1 MKLTYLPVNRIS
13 LFLLILIVSLTLAC
27 NQGAP
32 EPPVTTGSKSLVWAT
47 DENSVLIRWFGRDA
61 AGLEDDDE
69 TILPGS
75 AGAPTLKLERKTGEN
90 GSYAEVASGIS
101 RQSPDANEFAQI
113 SQSAWWD
120 DLSEFLSSYLS
131 VPKASVALT
140 DAFAYFDQNVLAAEL
155 WASRH
160 HELALILGMG
170 YIDLDVN
177 STDEV
182 GYRVSLEYPN
192 GTETVLGETSPITVG
207 VNEPISGSVIA
218 SSEAVDV
225 LQVSPISNDLSNDQD
240 WLSDQGQRRWINERI
255 FVGWQFSEDIV
266 DVNGPET
273 PSPSAFFNVYR
284 YPASNTF
291 RATGATIKINQNP
304 ILPGGSSDE
313 WLYERFDDGSSN
325 LIGFDRRDGTFTD
338 AVGQP
343 NPGLGLLTYD
353 DSPDRSL
360 PQDQIYCYF
369 IKPVDY
375 LGNEGVPQPQA
386 ENNGETNCT
395 RFKDQIP
402 PDPPSGLVATI
413 SGQTVR
419 LAWNSVSDAV
429 QYSIYDAET
438 LPGTPMPSSPDSWN
452 DLASV
457 VPQVG
462 QSRVVYEFNLPAIPD
477 SDEDETDL
485 WFRVRAFDQA
495 GNRSS
500 LSQPVFAFVRDA
512 KAPEAALIVPS
523 GQERKSPD
531 GQAIF
536 VDSGCFQIEVDSDTD
551 FVQIYRRIEGGEY
564 ELIATLALDDFD
576 ALQDWCDESIS
587 GASGGFDVTYLI
599 QAHDSDGNYS
609 WSDPVT
615 VQVGIV
621 GELEPPVITSIAPK
635 QIQAGQINNQITWI
649 ADQYPTFDRF
659 DIYRFSPVV
668 DADSIQSSLDQ
679 VTPSQSLIVSNMG
692 SSIQDLGN
700 GFWRATYTDE
710 GLPEGASDYSYIV
723 AAKDSSLDASA
734 FSNPVKAPSSY
745 LDGIPYSTRNIES
758 AIWCQNLKFIDQ
770 YGVELN
776 WGLRAV
782 GDKSCLSIESESKTG
797 IRDVRAHMVF
807 RSRQK
812 ESGYVQLTPVLGQ
825 DEIFYA
831 SAGFASTGYRY
842 VDEDASHGTYW
853 YVVVILDAETGEPT
867 HVTEPSK
874 IVLQELSKLDDSVL
888 ANVTCEQTQK
898 VRVGDL
904 VVPNEL
910 FFGDHRNPIYVCEW
924 KNLTQ
929 SSAQTFKASGIGFT
943 QFVTDR
949 GTSITIAVKFDG
961 ITAKDS
967 GTVIEGVAIGDH
979 APIVI
984 QPEEGMKYRV
994 ESIVFSSD
1002 PAKSATADVSIEL
1015 PSGILISEQGVTS
1028 KIVLLP
1034 GASISTDLGFVASK
1048 TLPNGV
1054 PLEFL
1059 QPTTDPLQTQWVE
1072 DLPWYLVMDEL
1083 PLAFATENMSFTPSK
1098 IVAQSKTIGHYFERF
1113 RGLGIHG
1120 PVYRT
1125 GSYAI
1130 NANDGFL
1137 QSSAFQSD
1145 DFVITPDGIR
1155 SQLSS
1160 LTSTSYVASIPL
1172 GFKISAAAVNFEI
1185 RSNQIVAGSLD
1196 NGTVASHYVHS
1207 SGELLES
1214 QTVTGTF
1221 SSITLSES
1229 GMLRGHIQVAD
1240 EVNWSNHGFVI
1251 RQDAFDNWTLIIAEI
1266 SSRHRPAVPP
1276 KAGFEFNKIDYPYDS
1291 AMTLWDPV
1299 STDPWLV
1306 PGLNISDVG
1315 HIRWS
1320 CLDSELLADADLYIR
1335 RSGVTHNFLS
1345 KIPPG
1350 GASGGIYG
1358 YDTLI
1363 SKANFGFLDSK
1374 MDYHDVG
1381 LSIYLPYPAN
1391 FSFSGNVSSFDGNGC
1406 PNAITPAAGYLEL
1419 LADHWNLEL
1428 RATSANF
1435 EEGVLSI
1442 GGGASLPHLFSD
1454 GGESVEFTSTTINW
1468 ASNGRAGN
1476 VDVNQIPQSNFEG
1489 LSLIF
1494 NSSLGVMLNNPFE
1507 NPSVDPSLTID
1518 ALPDCASE
1526 SDCPG
1531 VISYRGNLISPYF
1544 GPLVNNDGGQVVQ
1557 LVTYTDHQDTFESC
1571 FGCAEYVST
1580 NGINAEQVWISEAG
1594 LELKYPLLIS
1604 KNSGFGITLVGMD
1617 RLHVLPYE
1625 PVEWLEIIKLDTSA
1639 VINTSISDETGLVE
1653 SRTSL
1658 FLGMTSLPA
1667 VAKAVIDSQFEEI
1680 PETYDAETSNLLAV
1694 WLDGLISEDSG
1705 LSEDEVDLYLG
1716 FEDIENLNACQSILS
1731 SIWSDGD
1738 WDYTTSR
1745 EQINASAEIEEGC
1758 FEVSFIES
1766 QVSDEVDNAVLLE
1779 TLLNLGGGVG
1789 QALEFEDSDYETE
1802 FRYLRGDVVFSSN
1815 NGGPGEDFEE
1825 FNLNFRFKIADEED
1839 VFINTPSLLIRYD
1852 KSGDFT
1858 IAGVNVSVDMFDY
1871 EVERA
1876 DFTLTIST
1884 AQGNVGVNGGVTYY
1898 DGVEFEVVELGVVAG
1913 VFGIGQE
1920 VLYVG
1925 LMGDGQLKGDLGG
1938 QVGAG
1943 ILIGR
1948 VNQSSALVLSNH
1960 GFADLVERVPLENA
1974 MTGIY
1979 LRGLGAVPIINDGC
1993 ALSLDVGAELE
2004 VWYFTGEPEDVYGGT
2019 LRGFAYGEALCVV
2032 SARGDVTLSI
2042 AKVVHDGQAATRFD
2056 GNAWVAGGIGFDCD
2070 PGTWGPTWDG
2080 RWWGDGWCWQAGAA
2094 ADVWW
2099 QSWDGWHYT
2108 MDADYE

>member
-1 MKLTYLPVNRIS
+1 MSPLPVKRIS
-13 LFLLILIVSLTLAC
+13 LLFVILTVALTLAC

-32 EPPVTTGSKSLVWAT
+32 ESPVTTGSKSVVWAT

-61 AGLEDDDE
+61 AGLEDNDE

-75 AGAPTLKLERKTGEN
+75 AGAPTIKLERKTGEN
-90 GSYAEVASGIS
+90 GGYSEVASGIS

-120 DLSEFLSSYLS
+120 DLSEFLSSNLS
-131 VPKASVALT
+131 VPKASIALL

-170 YIDLDVN
+170 FIDLDVN
-177 STDEV
+177 SNDEV

-207 VNEPISGSVIA
+207 VNEPISGSIIA

-225 LQVSPISNDLSNDQD
+225 LQVSPVSDDLSTDQD

-255 FVGWQFSEDIV
+255 FVGWQFSEGNI

-273 PSPSAFFNVYR
+273 PSTSAFFNVYR

-291 RATGATIKINQNP
+291 SSTGTTIKINQNP
-304 ILPGGSSDE
+304 ILPGGSSDD
-313 WLYERFDDGSSN
+313 WLFEGFEGNSSN
-325 LIGFDRRDGTFTD
+325 LIGFDQGSGAFEDE
-338 AVGQP
+338 VGQP
-343 NPGLGLLTYD
+343 SPALGLLTYD

-369 IKPVDY
+369 IRPVDY

-429 QYSIYDAET
+429 QYSIYSAET
-438 LPGTPMPSSPDSWN
+438 LPGNPMPSSSGSWN
-452 DLASV
+452 ELASV
-457 VPQVG
+457 VPQNG
-462 QSRVVYEFNLPAIPD
+462 QSRVVYEFNLPAVPE
-477 SDEDETDL
+477 SDEDENDL
-485 WFRVRAFDQA
+485 WFRVRAFDQS

-512 KAPEAALIVPS
+512 KAPDSPLIVS
-523 GQERKSPD
+523 YGEERKSPD
-531 GQAIF
+531 GQTIF
-536 VDSGCFQIEVDSDTD
+536 IDTDCFQIEVDSDTD

-564 ELIATLALDDFD
+564 ELIATLAIDDFD
-576 ALQDWCDESIS
+576 ALQNWCDESIN
-587 GASGGFDVTYLI
+587 GASGSFDVAYLV

-615 VQVGIV
+615 VKVGIV
-621 GELEPPVITSIAPK
+621 GELDPPVITSIAPK

-649 ADQYPTFDRF
+649 ADQYPSFDMI
-659 DIYRFSPVV
+659 DIYRFSPVLEA
-668 DADSIQSSLDQ
+668 DAIQSSLDQ
-679 VTPSQSLIVSNMG
+679 VTPSKSLIVADMG
-692 SSIQDLGN
+692 SLIQDLGN
-700 GFWRATYTDE
+700 GYWRATYTDE

-723 AAKDSSLDASA
+723 ASRDSSLDVSA
-734 FSNPVKAPSSY
+734 FSNPAKAPSSY
-745 LDGIPYSTRNIES
+745 FDGIPYSTRNIED
-758 AIWCQNLKFIDQ
+758 AIWCQNLTFFAQ

-776 WGLRAV
+776 WGLPAA
-782 GDKSCLSIESESKTG
+782 GDKSCLSIESESKNG

-825 DEIFYA
+825 DEFFYD
-831 SAGFASTGYRY
+831 SAGFADSGYRY

-853 YVVVILDAETGEPT
+853 YVVVILDAETGEPS

-874 IVLQELSKLDDSVL
+874 IVLQELSTLDESVH
-888 ANVTCEQTQK
+888 ANVTCERTQK

-910 FFGDHRNPIYVCEW
+910 YFGDYENPIYVCEW
-924 KNLTQ
+924 KNLGQT
-929 SSAQTFKASGIGFT
+929 STQTFKGSGSGFT
-943 QFVTDR
+943 QFVTNK

-961 ITAKDS
+961 ISAKDS
-967 GTVIEGVAIGDH
+967 GTVIEGIATGVHD
-979 APIVI
+979 PIVI
-984 QPEEGMKYRV
+984 QPENGMKYRV
-994 ESIVFSSD
+994 ENIVFNSD
-1002 PAKSATADVSIEL
+1002 LITSAIADVSIEL
-1015 PSGILISEQGVTS
+1015 PNGILISQQGLTS

-1034 GASISTDLGFVASK
+1034 GAAISTDLGFVASK
-1048 TLPNGV
+1048 TLSNGV

-1059 QPTTDPLQTQWVE
+1059 QPTTNPLQTQWVE
-1072 DLPWYLVMDEL
+1072 DMPWYLVMDEL
-1083 PLAFATENMSFTPSK
+1083 PLAFATENMTFTPSK
-1098 IVAQSKTIGHYFERF
+1098 LVAQSKTIGHYFERY
-1113 RGLGIHG
+1113 RGVGIHG

-1125 GSYAI
+1125 GSNAI

-1137 QSSAFQSD
+1137 QSSVFQSD
-1145 DFVITPDGIR
+1145 DFVITPTGIT

-1160 LTSTSYVASIPL
+1160 LTSTSYVASVPF
-1172 GFKISAAAVNFEI
+1172 GFKISAEDVSFEI
-1185 RSNQIVAGSLD
+1185 QRNQIVSGSLD

-1207 SGELLES
+1207 LGEPLEF
-1214 QTVTGTF
+1214 QTVAGTF
-1221 SSITLSES
+1221 SSIIVSES

-1240 EVNWSNHGFVI
+1240 EVNWSDNGFVI
-1251 RQDAFDNWTLIIAEI
+1251 QQNAFDNWTLIIAEI
-1266 SSRHRPAVPP
+1266 TSSNRPAVPP
-1276 KAGFEFNKIDYPYDS
+1276 KPGFDFNKIDYPYDS
-1291 AMTLWDPV
+1291 AVTLWDPV
-1299 STDPWLV
+1299 STNPWLV
-1306 PGLNISDVG
+1306 PGFNVIGAG

-1320 CLDSELLADADLYIR
+1320 CLDLELLADADLYIR
-1335 RSGVTHNFLS
+1335 RSGVTHNFLAQ
-1345 KIPPG
+1345 IPPG
-1350 GASGGIYG
+1350 GASGDIHG
-1358 YDTLI
+1358 YETLI

-1374 MDYHDVG
+1374 IDYHDVG

-1391 FSFSGNVSSFDGNGC
+1391 FSFSGNVGSFDDNGC

-1419 LADHWNLEL
+1419 IADHWNLEL
-1428 RATSANF
+1428 SATSANF
-1435 EEGVLSI
+1435 VEEVLSI
-1442 GGGASLPHLFSD
+1442 GGGASLPHLFNSA
-1454 GGESVEFTSTTINW
+1454 GEAVEFTSTTINW
-1468 ASNGRAGN
+1468 YSNGRAGN

-1489 LSLIF
+1489 LSLTF
-1494 NSSLGVMLNNPFE
+1494 DSSHGVVLNNPFE
-1507 NPSVDPSLTID
+1507 SPPFDPNLTID
-1518 ALPDCASE
+1518 AIPDCDPE

-1531 VISYRGNLISPYF
+1531 VISYKGGLISPYF
-1544 GPLVNNDGGQVVQ
+1544 GPLVNNDGGQVVE
-1557 LVTYTDHQDTFESC
+1557 LVTYTDHQDTIDSC
-1571 FGCAEYVST
+1571 FGCAEYIAT

-1625 PVEWLEIIKLDTSA
+1625 PAEWLEIIKLDTSA
-1639 VINTSISDETGLVE
+1639 VIDTLISDETGLVE
-1653 SRTSL
+1653 SRTNL

-1680 PETYDAETSNLLAV
+1680 PETYDEETSNLLTV

-1705 LSEDEVDLYLG
+1705 LSEDEVELYLG
-1716 FEDIENLNACQSILS
+1716 FEDIQNLNACKSILS

-1766 QVSDEVDNAVLLE
+1766 QVSDGVDNAVRLE

-1858 IAGVNVSVDMFDY
+1858 IAGVNVSVDMFEY

-1884 AQGNVGVNGGVTYY
+1884 AQGNIGVNGGVTYY

-1913 VFGIGQE
+1913 VFGIGQD

-1925 LMGDGQLKGDLGG
+1925 LMGDGELTGELGG
-1938 QVGAG
+1938 QIGAG

-2019 LRGFAYGEALCVV
+2019 LRGFAYGEALCVI

-2042 AKVVHDGQAATRFD
+2042 AKVVHAGEAATRFD

-2094 ADVWW
+2094 VDVLW
-2099 QSWDGWHYT
+2099 QSWDGWQYT

>member
-1 MKLTYLPVNRIS
+1 V
-13 LFLLILIVSLTLAC
+13 ILIVSLTLAC

-113 SQSAWWD
+113 SQSPWWD

-531 GQAIF
+531 GQTIF
-536 VDSGCFQIEVDSDTD
+536 VDNGCFQIEVDSDTD

-831 SAGFASTGYRY
+831 SAGFAGTGYRY

-1160 LTSTSYVASIPL
+1160 LTSTSYVASIPF

-1276 KAGFEFNKIDYPYDS
+1276 KPGFEFNKIDYPYDS

-1363 SKANFGFLDSK
+1363 SKANFGFLDSQ

-1435 EEGVLSI
+1435 EDGVLSI

-1494 NSSLGVMLNNPFE
+1494 DSSLGVVLNNPFE

-1518 ALPDCASE
+1518 ALPDCASQ

-1571 FGCAEYVST
+1571 FGCAEYIST

-1625 PVEWLEIIKLDTSA
+1625 PAEWLEIIKLDTSA

-1858 IAGVNVSVDMFDY
+1858 IAGVNVSVDMFEY